1 MHLGINLIA
10 YNLISAFRA
19 NLGGEYVPRN
29 AETIYEKFFNEQALI
44 KLRDDEIKVT
54 IYGHKYRELLEPLY
68 SDLNSKLKKKG
79 IEPKVS
85 WLNNHTLKFE
95 FK

>member
-1 MHLGINLIA
+1 
-10 YNLISAFRA
+10 LISTFRA
-19 NLGGEYVPRN
+19 NLGGEYVPMN
-29 AETIYEKFFNEQALI
+29 VETIYEKFFKEQALI

-54 IYGHKYRELLEPLY
+54 IYGHKYREVLEPLY
-68 SDLNSKLKKKG
+68 YDLNSKLKEKG
-79 IEPKVS
+79 IDPKVP